1 MMRWAALLLAATQLA
16 LGTAPLFERGGAS
29 PLSHMESG
37 GTKLHNA
44 HDEANCIAC
53 TAHRILAGAELGS
66 RALLAEGRWEVLVV
80 PPAAQRASS
89 NQDVTR
95 RSRAPPLG
103 LVS

>member
-16 LGTAPLFERGGAS
+16 LGTAPLFESGGGS

-53 TAHRILAGAELGS
+53 TAHRILAGAELGN
-66 RALLAEGRWEVLVV
+66 RPLLADGGWEVLAV
-80 PPAAQRASS
+80 PSTQQHASS
-89 NQDVTR
+89 NQAVTR

>member
-16 LGTAPLFERGGAS
+16 LGTAPLFESGGGS

-37 GTKLHNA
+37 GTKLHNT

-53 TAHRILAGAELGS
+53 TAHRILAGAELGN
-66 RALLAEGRWEVLVV
+66 RALPADGRWAVLPL
-80 PPAAQRASS
+80 PPTPQHGSS
-89 NQDVTR
+89 NQVVTR
-95 RSRAPPLG
+95 RSRAPPLE